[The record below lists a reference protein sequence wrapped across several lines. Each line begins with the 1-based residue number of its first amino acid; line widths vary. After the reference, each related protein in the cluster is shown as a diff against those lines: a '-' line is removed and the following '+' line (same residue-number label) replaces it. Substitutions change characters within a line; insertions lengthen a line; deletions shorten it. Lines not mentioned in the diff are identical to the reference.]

1 MSTRVAYMQDPL
13 PVYNEDTTLPSDDE
27 VLSLLKEKKIP
38 TFNSLRAS
46 HPHWLPKLPSKRTF
60 DLRRASLAE
69 VDFSDMDL
77 SDIDFSWADLREA
90 KLDGANLNRA
100 AFEGANLFGISLIG
114 ATFCSST
121 GLFGENRAL
130 YAPYVQSFN
139 SGAEQATYMEMGDHV
154 PWSLLRSISTFRV
167 FGASYVTI
175 AILVVYA
182 SWVEWVNTTAYSWAT
197 IVPADGGIREQFRQV
212 LLNRLP
218 LIEVAPH
225 FGIQILMVIS
235 LALGATIYHLFCPA
249 FIKENSESRWTR
261 ELNQS
266 LIEYRAGN
274 ASHPLARSLAFFFYG
289 IGGLYTLI
297 YLFVRVVGATLY
309 FLRGG

>member
-1 MSTRVAYMQDPL
+1 MLHMKDDLALQQ
-13 PVYNEDTTLPSDDE
+13 EDEKMLDEAE
-27 VLSLLKEKKIP
+27 VLSLLKVGNP
-38 TFNSLRAS
+38 QSFNSLRAS
-46 HPHWLPKLPSKRTF
+46 HPSWTPILPANRAFDFKRAQF
-60 DLRRASLAE
+60 AYI
-69 VDFSDMDL
+69 DFRGMDL
-77 SDIDFSWADLREA
+77 SGIDFSWADLSHA
-90 KLDGANLNRA
+90 KLDGANLDKA
-100 AFEGANLFGISLIG
+100 KLVGSNLFGVSIIG
-114 ATFCSST
+114 ASFCGAT

-130 YAPYVQSFN
+130 YSPYVESFN
-139 SGAEQATYMEMGDHV
+139 SGAEQSTYMEKGDHV

-167 FGASYVTI
+167 FGASYFTI
-175 AILVVYA
+175 AVLVIYA

-197 IVPADGGIREQFRQV
+197 IVPADGGIKEQLRGV
-212 LLNRLP
+212 LLNKLP

-274 ASHPLARSLAFFFYG
+274 ASYPLARSLAFFFYG
-289 IGGLYTLI
+289 IGGLYTLV
-297 YLFVRVVGATLY
+297 YLFVRVVGATAY

>member
-1 MSTRVAYMQDPL
+1 MTDS
-13 PVYNEDTTLPSDDE
+13 DTPDGPEL
-27 VLSLLKEKKIP
+27 LAKLKEGNP
-38 TFNSLRAS
+38 QALNVLRATR
-46 HPHWLPKLPSKRTF
+46 PNWIPQLPQPRDF
-60 DLRRASLAE
+60 DLRRANLANI
-69 VDFSDMDL
+69 DFRGMDL
-77 SDIDFSWADLREA
+77 SGVDFAWADLKDA
-90 KLDGANLNRA
+90 KLDEANLDRA
-100 AFEGANLFGISLIG
+100 IFIGSNLHGVSIKGASFR
-114 ATFCSST
+114 SSI

-139 SGAEQATYMEMGDHV
+139 SGAEQATFMERGDHV

-167 FGASYVTI
+167 FGASYFTI

-182 SWVEWVNTTAYSWAT
+182 SWVEWVNKTAYSWAT
-197 IVPADGGIREQFRQV
+197 VVPADGGVREKFRDI
-212 LLNRLP
+212 LLSQLP

-274 ASHPLARSLAFFFYG
+274 ASYPLARSLAFFFYG
-289 IGGLYTLI
+289 IGGLYTLV
-297 YLFVRVVGATLY
+297 YLFVRVVGATMY
-309 FLRGG
+309 FLKGG

>member
-1 MSTRVAYMQDPL
+1 
-13 PVYNEDTTLPSDDE
+13 
-27 VLSLLKEKKIP
+27 
-38 TFNSLRAS
+38 
-46 HPHWLPKLPSKRTF
+46 
-60 DLRRASLAE
+60 
-69 VDFSDMDL
+69 MDL
-77 SDIDFSWADLREA
+77 SGIDFSWADLRHA
-90 KLDGANLNRA
+90 KLDGANINRA
-100 AFEGANLFGISLIG
+100 QFVGANLFGISLLG
-114 ATFCSST
+114 ASLCSSR

-139 SGAEQATYMEMGDHV
+139 SGAEQATYMEKGDHV

-167 FGASYVTI
+167 FGASYLTI

-197 IVPADGGIREQFRQV
+197 IVPADGGIREQFREV

-261 ELNQS
+261 ELDQS
-266 LIEYRAGN
+266 LIEYRAAN
-274 ASHPLARSLAFFFYG
+274 ASYPLARSLAFFFYG
-289 IGGLYTLI
+289 IGGLYTLV

-309 FLRGG
+309 FLKGG